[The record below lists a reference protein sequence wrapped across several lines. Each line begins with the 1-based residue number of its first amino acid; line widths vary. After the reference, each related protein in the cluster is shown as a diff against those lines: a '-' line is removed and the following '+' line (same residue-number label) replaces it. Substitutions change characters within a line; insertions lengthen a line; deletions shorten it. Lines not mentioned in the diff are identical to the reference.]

1 MTQLMNFAGSSKVK
15 KTLAIALVI
24 ACVFAVA
31 CPMVLAGDNDKET
44 TGVATSTADKAM
56 STIVN
61 FVFRIFGYIGA
72 VLGVWGIGSLILA
85 FKNEDADAKS
95 RAIMILGAAI
105 LLLSLKTV
113 IQGSGILTGTGIDL
127 TTK

>member
-31 CPMVLAGDNDKET
+31 CPMVLADDKAAT
-44 TGVATSTADKAM
+44 TVDTTTADQAM
-56 STIVN
+56 STIVS

-105 LLLSLKTV
+105 LLLSLKP
-113 IQGSGILTGTGIDL
+113 IIRSSNILENTGISL
-127 TTK
+127 T

>member
-1 MTQLMNFAGSSKVK
+1 MTKLMNFTGSSKVK

-31 CPMVLAGDNDKET
+31 CPMVLAAGDDANAGSGVST
-44 TGVATSTADKAM
+44 TTADTAM

-61 FVFRIFGYIGA
+61 FVFKIFGYIGA

-95 RAIMILGAAI
+95 RAIMLLGAAI
-105 LLLSLKTV
+105 LLLSLKS
-113 IQGSGILTGTGIDL
+113 IISASKILEGTGIVL
-127 TTK
+127 GK

>member
-31 CPMVLAGDNDKET
+31 CPMVLATE
-44 TGVATSTADKAM
+44 VATSTADKAM

-113 IQGSGILTGTGIDL
+113 VQGSGILTGTGIDL